1 MNWLFEVLL
10 LAIICFL
17 GEAVHCLLH
26 TTLPGNIIGMLL
38 LLFCLCFKLI
48 KLEWIKE
55 LSNLLLRNL
64 ALFFIPAGVGI
75 LACYHLIKGNI
86 GEIVLVIVLST
97 VIVLAVTGWTVQ
109 LILRLVK

>member
-1 MNWLFEVLL
+1 MNWLFEVLIL
-10 LAIICFL
+10 GIICFL
-17 GEAVHCLLH
+17 GEAVHRLLH

-55 LSNLLLRNL
+55 LSDLLLRNL

-75 LACYHLIKGNI
+75 MTCYHLLKGNM
-86 GEIVLVIVLST
+86 GPIVLITVLST

-109 LILRLVK
+109 LIRRLAK